1 MKKINYEELI
11 DQSMLNVVKQALK
24 FASTNCNFED
34 NYFYISFCTTFPGV
48 KISEHLRVKYLEQ
61 MTIVLQHQFSDLVI
75 ESDFFS
81 VCLSFS
87 GKIEKIVV
95 PWKSIIMFID
105 PEAQLRIKLFYYV
118 NKYKQQLYKNV
129 DGIVKDSNKENKNQ
143 YCDQLVATN
152 EKLKNMK
159 DIVGNK
165 VVSLDSFRKKI

>member
-24 FASTNCNFED
+24 FASTACNLED

-48 KISEHLRVKYLEQ
+48 KISEHLRVKYIEQ

-129 DGIVKDSNKENKNQ
+129 DSIVEDSSKENKNQ

>member
-24 FASTNCNFED
+24 VASTSCNLED

-48 KISEHLRVKYLEQ
+48 KISEHLRVKYSEQ

-75 ESDFFS
+75 KSDFFS

-129 DGIVKDSNKENKNQ
+129 DGIVEDSSKENKNQ